1 MASIPA
7 TSKDQSFLQKHS
19 QKLIAATFWLAI
31 GIAYFFYL
39 QANDLTV
46 RDSFKQ
52 ITGILTTPFVGP
64 IIYIILYAIH
74 PIIFFPASILTIG
87 GGALFGYWGILWVV
101 IGANSAAMVAYVIGR
116 FFGGNL
122 VSEVSGDEKEPGKQ
136 GFVEKWKSRLQE
148 NSFETVLI
156 MRFIFLPY
164 NLVNYLCG
172 FLKID
177 WKAFL
182 LATALGS
189 IAGTISFTLAGV
201 SIGDINAVIDGQ
213 APSLDWRVLLISAVI
228 FAISMV
234 ISRYF
239 KRQEPSE

>member
-1 MASIPA
+1 M
-7 TSKDQSFLQKHS
+7 DQAIKGTEKQGFIEQHG
-19 QKLIAATFWLAI
+19 QKLIAAGFWLAI
-31 GIAYFFYL
+31 GIAYVVYL
-39 QANDLTV
+39 QTNDLTV
-46 RDSFKQ
+46 RDSFRQ
-52 ITGILTTPFVGP
+52 ITGVLTQPVIGP

-87 GGALFGYWGILWVV
+87 GGALFGYWGILWVI

-122 VSEVSGDEKEPGKQ
+122 IADATEEDTDPDKQ
-136 GFVEKWKSRLQE
+136 GFVEKWKTRLQE
-148 NSFETVLI
+148 NSFETVLT

-228 FAISMV
+228 FGISMI

-239 KRQEPSE
+239 KSQEKTD

>member
-1 MASIPA
+1 MDITASEKQ
-7 TSKDQSFLQKHS
+7 TFLEKHG
-19 QKLIAATFWLAI
+19 QKLIAAAFWLI
-31 GIAYFFYL
+31 LGIAYIVYL
-39 QANDLTV
+39 QLNDLSV

-52 ITGILTTPFVGP
+52 ITGILTQPILGP
-64 IIYIILYAIH
+64 IIYILLYAFH
-74 PIIFFPASILTIG
+74 PIIFFPASILTIA
-87 GGALFGYWGILWVV
+87 GGALFGYWGILWVI
-101 IGANSAAMVAYVIGR
+101 IGANSAAMVAYTVGR

-122 VSEVSGDEKEPGKQ
+122 IADATDNAEKGEQ
-136 GFVEKWKSRLQE
+136 GFVEKWRTRLQE

-164 NLVNYLCG
+164 NVVNYLCG

-189 IAGTISFTLAGV
+189 VAGTISFTLAGV
-201 SIGDINAVIDGQ
+201 SIGDIDAVIDGQ
-213 APSLDWRVLLISAVI
+213 APDFDWRVLVISAVI
-228 FAISMV
+228 FAISML

-239 KRQEPSE
+239 KSQEESNL